1 MEVDRTGS
9 QIIATGLS
17 DPGDATPRQE
27 RSEDDDRRSHLA
39 DEMERGLGSDLGRY
53 NHIELVPVALHVT
66 TDVLENLGHD
76 GHVED
81 VGDVGELVP
90 TGSEE
95 SRCHLLQDCVLG
107 TEDTNGPANDRAS
120 LDYDL
125 THRPQSTDCWLR
137 THAAGEHRPPR
148 WCPSE
153 RKAHLVRANAN

>member
-1 MEVDRTGS
+1 RPGS

-53 NHIELVPVALHVT
+53 NHIELVPVALHMT

-95 SRCHLLQDCVLG
+95 RRCQLLQDRVLG

-120 LDYDL
+120 LHDDL
-125 THRPQSTDCWLR
+125 THRPQSTDCRCR
-137 THAAGEHRPPR
+137 TDAGGEHRPHR
-148 WCPSE
+148 GWPSE
-153 RKAHLVRANAN
+153 WKAPLA